1 MPRRERWR
9 RLLRQLGR
17 FLAVVL
23 VAGGVGIAFGVGISE
38 LTSSDEPP
46 AETTTDTRPRGTV
59 PTVART
65 TPARPGGDARGQLRV
80 TVRAAVLYAASTPSG
95 QRRRRARLVVRAAV
109 ENRGSERVVPPRPS
123 LLAARQRIPTNPRA
137 DATTT
142 RLGPIEAGE
151 TVDVTLR
158 FETAGAVTE
167 QLTTQRRARLLI
179 GGRSSPI
186 TVVLG
191 NSGARA
197 TDGAAAP

>member
-1 MPRRERWR
+1 
-9 RLLRQLGR
+9 
-17 FLAVVL
+17 

-65 TPARPGGDARGQLRV
+65 TPARPDGDARGQLRV